1 MEIRGF
7 DAFDLPDWLGT
18 DAVTWTST
26 TKFDGSARVS
36 GQVENAAGLSR
47 QLDLLAVDAAY
58 PSPVCPEPERRAAH
72 QAWQFGEV
80 LLFEVDGH
88 LAAAAPGTRFDAN
101 LACEVVRRV
110 AKSVGAPSNNFTVS
124 IAL

>member
-26 TKFDGSARVS
+26 TKFDGSARIS
-36 GQVENAAGLSR
+36 GQLKNAAGLSR